1 MAGVKDYYDILGV
14 TKATGDDEIKKA
26 YRKLAR
32 KYHPDL
38 NPGDKN
44 AEEKF
49 KDISEAY
56 AVLSDAKK
64 REEYDNFGK
73 NPFGTGGFDFN
84 QAGGAG
90 AGGFDFGDVFGD
102 IFGQAGASSTSR
114 GPQSIYRRGA
124 DITANIE
131 ISMHEAY
138 EGVTKRMSYKREEPC
153 APCEG
158 SGIESSTVC
167 ARCMGSGK
175 TQTSKGFFRVADRC
189 SECGGTGRRINKVC
203 PTCMGQGKKYT
214 SESINVKIPA
224 GVDTGSTVRLRAK
237 GNAGIGGGQP
247 GDLRLKVTVKTHK
260 IFERKG
266 DDLYLSLP
274 ITFPEAA
281 LGAKVDVPTI
291 DGSTRM
297 TLPPGTQG
305 GQKFKLSGKGFSRP
319 TGKGRGDM
327 FITAAIVVPKTLDK
341 QATQAVRD
349 IETAYQG
356 DPREG
361 LI

>member
-1 MAGVKDYYDILGV
+1 MAGVKDYYDILGI
-14 TKATGDDEIKKA
+14 TKKTSEDEIKKA

-38 NPGDKN
+38 NPGDKS

-49 KDISEAY
+49 KEISEAY
-56 AVLSDAKK
+56 AVLSDSKK

-73 NPFGTGGFDFN
+73 NPFGAGGFDFN

-90 AGGFDFGDVFGD
+90 AGGFDFGDIFGD
-102 IFGQAGASSTSR
+102 IFGQSTTSSRS
-114 GPQSIYRRGA
+114 QSIYRRGA
-124 DITANIE
+124 DITANLE
-131 ISMHEAY
+131 ISMQEAF

-175 TQTSKGFFRVADRC
+175 IQTSKGFFRVADRC
-189 SECGGTGRRINKVC
+189 PECGGTGRRINKVC

-305 GQKFKLSGKGFSRP
+305 GQRFKLSGKGFTRP
-319 TGKGRGDM
+319 SGAGRGDM
-327 FITAAIVVPKTLDK
+327 YVTANIIVPAKLDK
-341 QATQAVRD
+341 DMKDVISKLRA
-349 IETAYQG
+349 AYG
-356 DPREG
+356 GNPRED
-361 LI
+361 IS